1 MKTVFLDTSVIF
13 SACLSKIGASA
24 LILGYCRRR
33 RIQGYISSFVI
44 KELRENAQIKFN
56 QIQKQRLNF
65 FMQQSHLLLID
76 DLTQRE
82 IDESRKLINV
92 KDAPILAAAF
102 KSKAAYLITLNT
114 KDFMQKE
121 VKKSAK
127 SLKILTPRDFVMQYC
142 ST

>member
-44 KELRENAQIKFN
+44 KELRENAEIKFN

-65 FMQQSHLLLID
+65 FMQQSHLLVINE
-76 DLTQRE
+76 LTEKE
-82 IDESRKLINV
+82 IEVSKKLINI

-114 KDFMQKE
+114 NDFMLHE

-127 SLKILTPRDFVMQYC
+127 SLKILTPRDFVMQHF